1 MVWPFWNRDIEQLGE
16 ETVSYEHAQALAEI
30 HAMTFA
36 HAWTDGDF
44 LALLNNRNVSGLL
57 LREPLSS
64 GGKTVGFVL
73 VRTAADEA
81 EILTIAVHPKW
92 QNYGVGRRLLN
103 RIIERLHA
111 DKIASLF
118 LEVDE
123 NNKSAITLYKR
134 LHFEQVAIRENYYT
148 KTGGRKTNALVMR
161 RENV

>member
-1 MVWPFWNRDIEQLGE
+1 MAWPFTNRDVGRLGE
-16 ETVSYEHAQALAEI
+16 ESLNYEHAQALAEI
-30 HAMTFA
+30 HALTFP

-57 LREPLSS
+57 LREPLSD
-64 GGKTVGFVL
+64 GGRNVGFVL

-81 EILTIAVHPKW
+81 EILTVAVTPKW
-92 QNYGVGRRLLN
+92 QNFGVGRRLLN
-103 RIIERLHA
+103 RIIERLNA

-123 NNKSAITLYKR
+123 NNKSAIALYKR
-134 LHFEQVAIRENYYT
+134 LRFEQVAIRENYYT
-148 KTGGRKTNALVMR
+148 KAGGRKANALVMR

>member
-1 MVWPFWNRDIEQLGE
+1 
-16 ETVSYEHAQALAEI
+16 
-30 HAMTFA
+30 
-36 HAWTDGDF
+36 
-44 LALLNNRNVSGLL
+44 
-57 LREPLSS
+57 
-64 GGKTVGFVL
+64 
-73 VRTAADEA
+73 
-81 EILTIAVHPKW
+81 VHPKW